1 MDRASPWANG
11 ARFSFNCYRHSAQL
25 LMRRRGGD
33 CEIILSREGVTQGDP
48 LSMVLYGL
56 ALSPLAETLR
66 ARVPTVAQPCPRGVQ
81 LPTRGGHRY
90 LGGFVGSGAAE
101 AAWVDPQ
108 VQQWIEVST
117 ASRRQRGGTHRPPT
131 PVCRSHSGGWQ
142 YLQRVTPDI
151 APAFAPLEAAIAT
164 VFLPALLATTAEE
177 VAKLRPLLAL
187 PTRLGGLGIPDPTT
201 TGDFCFA
208 ASKESTTLLQRTLV
222 TGDRLCATEHRRDAS
237 RGRLAAKASRS
248 RVQASRLDAIL
259 ASSRPLEKRR
269 IVRSAAT
276 GAWLSTLPSL
286 LNGSD
291 LSDEEFRDGVRLR
304 FGLTP
309 TSLPLRCDGCG
320 ERFTTEHAMSC
331 RKGRADP
338 PPPQRPRGD
347 DVQAAGAN
355 RTEPTPELRG
365 DIAVHGFWTRGTTAI
380 FDVRVTDTDAPSN
393 RNTAPAKVLQR
404 HEAEKKAKYGALCI
418 ARRRTFTPLVFSVD
432 GMQGVEA
439 TAASR
444 RLASSLASKWRRSYS
459 EVCGFVRSRLAIA
472 LVRSASRCLRADR
485 NPMRRTP
492 SPIWDCGAGL
502 GLYRM

>member
-1 MDRASPWANG
+1 
-11 ARFSFNCYRHSAQL
+11 
-25 LMRRRGGD
+25 
-33 CEIILSREGVTQGDP
+33 
-48 LSMVLYGL
+48 
-56 ALSPLAETLR
+56 
-66 ARVPTVAQPCPRGVQ
+66 
-81 LPTRGGHRY
+81 
-90 LGGFVGSGAAE
+90 
-101 AAWVDPQ
+101 
-108 VQQWIEVST
+108 
-117 ASRRQRGGTHRPPT
+117 
-131 PVCRSHSGGWQ
+131 
-142 YLQRVTPDI
+142 
-151 APAFAPLEAAIAT
+151 
-164 VFLPALLATTAEE
+164 
-177 VAKLRPLLAL
+177 
-187 PTRLGGLGIPDPTT
+187 
-201 TGDFCFA
+201 
-208 ASKESTTLLQRTLV
+208 
-222 TGDRLCATEHRRDAS
+222 
-237 RGRLAAKASRS
+237 
-248 RVQASRLDAIL
+248 LDAIL

-269 IVRSAAT
+269 IVRSATT

-331 RKGRADP
+331 RKGGLILHRHNDLVATWGQLCGQAHTPSNVSDEP
-338 PPPQRPRGD
+338 LIQPSQ
-347 DVQAAGAN
+347 DVRAAGAN
-355 RTEPTPELRG
+355 RTDEPPPELRG

-380 FDVRVTDTDAPSN
+380 FDVRVTDPDAPSN
-393 RNTAPAKVLQR
+393 RNTTPEKVLQR
-404 HEAEKKAKYGALCI
+404 HEKEKKAKYGALCI

-444 RLASSLASKWRRSYS
+444 RQASSLASKWNRSYS
-459 EVCGFVRSRLAIA
+459 EVCGFVRSRLSIA